1 MEETGKF
8 NSWTKI
14 NRIWIEMSEN
24 VRQLLILAGQGGLPD
39 WNLDRLEGWTSHI
52 ARNESEARR
61 LFALHPAI
69 EVVITPADHPGEQ
82 FRAYCARHHPHPAR
96 VVYTD
101 REHPPRAPN
110 PGEKGPI
117 PEGKEQG
124 LFRIADHA
132 TLDDLRSTLDLAIR
146 QDEKSG
152 GSRRAASPGGEASLS
167 EPGRVLPDEIQF
179 RDDWVKIVTH
189 DVRSPLSIIISY
201 ASMLLKHGYEM
212 GDEARMI
219 VERIHSTGYWA
230 IELIDN
236 VLDLALLDGGMM
248 ALNPESTT
256 ISAILSNICRTMQG
270 LGDESGIALVWEA
283 PRDEQS
289 YGLDRVKIEQVL
301 QNLVSNG
308 IKFSSK
314 GSQVRLFAEPQ
325 GEKILFKVQDT
336 GCGMT
341 SDEAARVFRKFSST
355 DSGNRFGRGLGL
367 AIAKSI
373 VELHGGELF
382 VDSESGKGS
391 VFYFTV
397 TPQVIPHRP
406 STNDPLSSGKD

>member
-1 MEETGKF
+1 
-8 NSWTKI
+8 
-14 NRIWIEMSEN
+14 MSEN
-24 VRQLLILAGQGGLPD
+24 VRQLLILAGQGGLPA
-39 WNLDRLEGWTSHI
+39 WNLDRLEGWTSYI
-52 ARNESEARR
+52 ARDESEARR
-61 LFALHPAI
+61 FFALHPAI
-69 EVVITPADHPGEQ
+69 EVVITPAENPGEQ
-82 FRAYCARHHPHPAR
+82 FRAYCARHHPHSAQ

-101 REHPPRAPN
+101 REHPPCAPI
-110 PGEKGPI
+110 PGEKDPI
-117 PEGKEQG
+117 PEGKDQG
-124 LFRIADHA
+124 LFRVVENA
-132 TLDDLRSTLDLAIR
+132 TLDDLRFTLKIAIR
-146 QDEKSG
+146 HDEKPG
-152 GSRRAASPGGEASLS
+152 EYRRTASPGGADFLPESGS
-167 EPGRVLPDEIQF
+167 VLPDAIRF
-179 RDDWVKIVTH
+179 RDDWVKIVAH

-256 ISAILSNICRTMQG
+256 ISAILSNICQTMQG
-270 LGDESGIALVWEA
+270 LGDESGIELVWEA
-283 PRDEQS
+283 PRNEQS
-289 YGLDRVKIEQVL
+289 YRLDRIKIEQVL

-314 GSQVRLFAEPQ
+314 GSQVRLFAEPEQ
-325 GEKILFKVQDT
+325 GKILFKVQDT

-341 SDEAARVFRKFSST
+341 QDEAAQVFRKFSSPG
-355 DSGNRFGRGLGL
+355 SGNRFGRGLGL

-397 TPQVIPHRP
+397 TPQDPPHRA
-406 STNDPLSSGKD
+406 STKDPLPSGKD